1 VTPPD
6 FDLQSHS
13 TRSDGELEPAAVVA
27 AAAAAGVRLL
37 ALTDHDT
44 VDGVDEALAA
54 AAAHGIELA
63 PAVEVSTIDGEHG
76 DLHVLGYRID
86 HREGTLLAA
95 LERSRAARDGR
106 AARMADALRRAGLEV
121 DETELDERRA
131 TGLSIGRPHLA
142 EAVLAEPANAARLAA
157 EGLADV
163 GAVIEAYLV
172 PGRPGFVARRAPS
185 VAEAVALIH
194 GAGGVAVWAHPY
206 WDLDSDE
213 EVEAAIARFAAIG
226 IDGVEA
232 FYATHTR
239 EQTLL
244 AAAAAE
250 RHGLLTTG
258 SADFH
263 GPGHPR
269 FHAFR
274 AFETH
279 GLTPRLGPIAAT
291 HPGPAG
297 RGPH

>member
-1 VTPPD
+1 MTPPD

-163 GAVIEAYLV
+163 GAVIEAYL
-172 PGRPGFVARRAPS
+172 
-185 VAEAVALIH
+185 
-194 GAGGVAVWAHPY
+194 
-206 WDLDSDE
+206 
-213 EVEAAIARFAAIG
+213 
-226 IDGVEA
+226 
-232 FYATHTR
+232 
-239 EQTLL
+239 
-244 AAAAAE
+244 
-250 RHGLLTTG
+250 
-258 SADFH
+258 
-263 GPGHPR
+263 
-269 FHAFR
+269 
-274 AFETH
+274 
-279 GLTPRLGPIAAT
+279 
-291 HPGPAG
+291 
-297 RGPH
+297 